1 MDLPRIATQLV
12 NYIRLSDSRQTP
24 DSQMTGMDLTL
35 PTFIDE
41 GVQRDVPLFDCPQF
55 QLALETL
62 GETGGIIRVSHLDRI
77 GTTECI
83 AYSLFNLP
91 ENIDIVDQNG
101 LRLRENEM
109 ISLLMGY
116 LAKQEK
122 RANSERQ
129 SRRAERQRSEGRL
142 DCPQSF
148 GFDSETREIIPSEMD
163 ALAIACI
170 ESNDGTKV
178 SEIMRI
184 ILKETGQ
191 EIARQRFYDWKKGKH
206 FQRIPA
212 EYLQKWSK
220 SSDFEKK
227 WDSYYS
233 ELIEE
238 YGHNLLSENFWEE
251 IKEICIESEHQRTAF
266 KKIYLPWLENDNFML
281 QKPNTDHLVNRNGET
296 FNFGRYHEGFN

>member
-1 MDLPRIATQLV
+1 MDIV

-24 DSQMTGMDLTL
+24 DSQMTGMDLKK
-35 PTFIDE
+35 PTYIDE
-41 GVQRDVPLFDCPQF
+41 GVQRDVPLFDRPQF

-62 GETGGIIRVSHLDRI
+62 GDKGGIIRVSHLDRI

-148 GFDSETREIIPSEMD
+148 GFDSETREIIPEQMD

-220 SSDFEKK
+220 SSEFEKK

-238 YGHNLLSENFWEE
+238 YGHHLLSETFWEQ

-281 QKPNTDHLVNRNGET
+281 QKPNTDTLCNRKGET
-296 FNFGRYHEGFN
+296 FEFGHYHEGFN